1 MIELHKTDILTLF
14 VFLDNYIEDKQVLM
28 KIIEDLEKL
37 IN

>member
-14 VFLDNYIEDKQVLM
+14 GFLDNYIEDKQLLM

-37 IN
+37 FN